1 MRYLMVFSYDG
12 SKYYGYQKQP
22 NKNSVQAEIERVLTI
37 INSNNKVKI
46 NASGR
51 TDSGVHAL
59 NQKAHF
65 DLIKQISCEKLR
77 NSVNKMLPS
86 SIYIKEIKETEEDF
100 HARFNVFKK
109 EYTYKINVGEYSPI
123 DCNYI
128 YQYNKPL
135 DIKKMQ
141 EASTYMIGEHD
152 FTSFTKGNEEKE
164 SFVRNIYSINIE
176 NINDIISITFCGS
189 GFLRYMVRNMVGSLI
204 EVGNGLRK
212 PKDIQKILRAK
223 DRTKAGITAPA
234 CGLYL
239 SNVFYK
245 N

>member
-22 NKNSVQAEIERVLTI
+22 NKNSIQAEIERVLTL

-46 NASGR
+46 SASGR

-65 DLIKQISCEKLR
+65 DLIKEIDSEKLR

-141 EASTYMIGEHD
+141 EASKYLIGEHD

-176 NINDIISITFCGS
+176 NINEIISITFCGS

-212 PKDIQKILRAK
+212 PKDIQKILSAK

>member
-1 MRYLMVFSYDG
+1 MRYLIVFSYDG

-22 NKNSVQAEIERVLTI
+22 NKNSIQAEIERVLTI
-37 INSNNKVKI
+37 INSNNNVKI

-65 DLIKQISCEKLR
+65 DLNKDIECEKLR
-77 NSVNKMLPS
+77 NSVNKMLPN
-86 SIYIKEIKETEEDF
+86 SIYIKEVEKKEDNF
-100 HARFNVFKK
+100 HARFNVIKK
-109 EYTYKINVGEYSPI
+109 EYTYKINIGEYSPI

-128 YQYNKPL
+128 YQYNKLL

-141 EASTYMIGEHD
+141 EASKYIIGEHD
-152 FTSFTKGNEEKE
+152 FTSYTKGNEKKE
-164 SFVRNIYSINIE
+164 SFIRTIYSIDIKNVD
-176 NINDIISITFCGS
+176 DIISITFCGS

-204 EVGNGLRK
+204 EVGNSSKK
-212 PKDIQKILRAK
+212 PKEIKKILSAK

>member
-1 MRYLMVFSYDG
+1 MVFSYDG

-22 NKNSVQAEIERVLTI
+22 NKNSIQAEIERVLTL

-65 DLIKQISCEKLR
+65 DLIKEINCEKLR
-77 NSVNKMLPS
+77 NSINKMLPS

-109 EYTYKINVGEYSPI
+109 KYTYKINVGEYSPI

-141 EASTYMIGEHD
+141 EASKYMIGEHD
-152 FTSFTKGNEEKE
+152 FTSFTKKNEEKE
-164 SFVRNIYSINIE
+164 SFIRNIYSINIE
-176 NINDIISITFCGS
+176 NINDIMSITFCGS

>member
-22 NKNSVQAEIERVLTI
+22 NKNSIQAEIERVLTL

-65 DLIKQISCEKLR
+65 DLIKEINCEKLR
-77 NSVNKMLPS
+77 NSINKMLPS

-141 EASTYMIGEHD
+141 EASKYMIGEHD
-152 FTSFTKGNEEKE
+152 FTSFTKKNEEKE
-164 SFVRNIYSINIE
+164 SFIRNIYSINIE
-176 NINDIISITFCGS
+176 NINDIMSITFCGS
-189 GFLRYMVRNMVGSLI
+189 GFLRYMVRNMVGTLI

>member
-1 MRYLMVFSYDG
+1 MVFSYDG

-22 NKNSVQAEIERVLTI
+22 NKNSIQAEIERVLTI
-37 INSNNKVKI
+37 INSNKTVKI
-46 NASGR
+46 CASGR

-65 DLIKQISCEKLR
+65 DLNKDIECDKLR
-77 NSVNKMLPS
+77 NSVNKMLPN
-86 SIYIKEIKETEEDF
+86 SIYIKGIKKTKNDF
-100 HARFNVFKK
+100 HARFNVIKK
-109 EYTYKINVGEYSPI
+109 EYTYKINIGEYSPI

-135 DIKKMQ
+135 NIEKMQ
-141 EASTYMIGEHD
+141 EASKYIIGEHD
-152 FTSFTKGNEEKE
+152 FTSYTKGNEEKE
-164 SFVRNIYSINIE
+164 SFIRTIYSIDTKNV
-176 NINDIISITFCGS
+176 NDIVSLTFCGS

-204 EVGNGLRK
+204 EVGNGSRK
-212 PKDIQKILRAK
+212 AKEINKILAAK

>member
-1 MRYLMVFSYDG
+1 
-12 SKYYGYQKQP
+12 
-22 NKNSVQAEIERVLTI
+22 
-37 INSNNKVKI
+37 
-46 NASGR
+46 
-51 TDSGVHAL
+51 
-59 NQKAHF
+59 
-65 DLIKQISCEKLR
+65 
-77 NSVNKMLPS
+77 
-86 SIYIKEIKETEEDF
+86 
-100 HARFNVFKK
+100 
-109 EYTYKINVGEYSPI
+109 
-123 DCNYI
+123 
-128 YQYNKPL
+128 
-135 DIKKMQ
+135 
-141 EASTYMIGEHD
+141 MIGEHD

>member
-1 MRYLMVFSYDG
+1 MRYLIVFSYDG

-22 NKNSVQAEIERVLTI
+22 NKNSIQAEIERVLTL
-37 INSNNKVKI
+37 INSNNNVKI

-65 DLIKQISCEKLR
+65 DLIKDMNCENLR
-77 NSVNKMLPS
+77 NSINKMLPS
-86 SIYIKEIKETEEDF
+86 SIYIKEIKKTEDNF
-100 HARFNVFKK
+100 HARFNVIKK
-109 EYTYKINVGEYSPI
+109 EYTYKINTGEYNPI
-123 DCNYI
+123 DFNYI
-128 YQYNKPL
+128 YQYNRPL
-135 DIKKMQ
+135 DIKKMK
-141 EASTYMIGEHD
+141 EASKYVIGEHD
-152 FTSFTKGNEEKE
+152 FTSFTKGNEKKE
-164 SFVRNIYSINIE
+164 SFVRTIYSID
-176 NINDIISITFCGS
+176 INNNNGIISITFSGS
-189 GFLRYMVRNMVGSLI
+189 GFLRYMVRNIVGSLI
-204 EVGNGLRK
+204 EVGSGLRK
-212 PKDIQKILRAK
+212 PKDINRILASK

>member
-1 MRYLMVFSYDG
+1 MTFSYDG

-22 NKNSVQAEIERVLTI
+22 NKNSVQSEIERVLTI
-37 INSNNKVKI
+37 VNSNNDVKI

-65 DLIKQISCEKLR
+65 DLIKEINPDILR
-77 NSVNKMLPS
+77 NSLNKMLPS
-86 SIYIKEIKETEEDF
+86 SIYIRSIEKTNAAF
-100 HARFNVFKK
+100 HARFGVLKK
-109 EYTYKINVGEYSPI
+109 EYTYKINVGEYNPL

-135 DIKKMQ
+135 DIKKM
-141 EASTYMIGEHD
+141 EIASKFFIGEHD
-152 FTSFTKGNEEKE
+152 FTSYTKGSEKKETYKRIIYDITIEE
-164 SFVRNIYSINIE
+164 SNNIV
-176 NINDIISITFCGS
+176 SITFCGN

-204 EVGNGLRK
+204 EVGSSIRK
-212 PKDIQKILRAK
+212 PKEVKEILLAK
-223 DRTKAGITAPA
+223 DRTMAGITAPA

-239 SNVFYK
+239 SNVYYK
-245 N
+245 DGVI

>member
-22 NKNSVQAEIERVLTI
+22 NKNSIQAEIERVLTL

-65 DLIKQISCEKLR
+65 DLIKEINCEKLR
-77 NSVNKMLPS
+77 NSINKMLPS

-109 EYTYKINVGEYSPI
+109 EYTYKINVGGYSPI

-141 EASTYMIGEHD
+141 EASKYMIGEHD
-152 FTSFTKGNEEKE
+152 FTSFTKKNEEKE
-164 SFVRNIYSINIE
+164 SFIRNIYSINIE
-176 NINDIISITFCGS
+176 NINDIMSITFCGS
-189 GFLRYMVRNMVGSLI
+189 GFLRYMVRNMVGTLI

>member
-1 MRYLMVFSYDG
+1 MRYLIVFSYDG

-22 NKNSVQAEIERVLTI
+22 NKNSIQAEIERVLTL
-37 INSNNKVKI
+37 INSNNDVKI
-46 NASGR
+46 SASGR

-65 DLIKQISCEKLR
+65 DLIKDIDCENLR

-86 SIYIKEIKETEEDF
+86 SIYIKELKKTEEDF
-100 HARFNVFKK
+100 HARFNVIKK
-109 EYTYKINVGEYSPI
+109 EYTYKINTGEYNPI
-123 DCNYI
+123 DFNYI

-135 DIKKMQ
+135 DIKKMK
-141 EASTYMIGEHD
+141 EASKYVIGEHD
-152 FTSFTKGNEEKE
+152 FTSFTKGNEKKE
-164 SFVRNIYSINIE
+164 SFVRTIYSID
-176 NINDIISITFCGS
+176 INNNNSIISITFSGS
-189 GFLRYMVRNMVGSLI
+189 GFLRYMVRNIVGSLI
-204 EVGNGLRK
+204 EVGSGLRK
-212 PKDIQKILRAK
+212 PKDINRILVAK
-223 DRTKAGITAPA
+223 DRTKAGVTAPA